1 MHDVAQYK
9 CAIGPRRTDH
19 RLKVDNVLLGPWL
32 LDEFPH
38 SILVEYPM
46 LHRKSYISPFT
57 LCPPCQIRLLIFQA
71 SDSIH
76 IHDPTHITT
85 HEQVSE
91 HPQHEHV
98 SLHQGFLM
106 GFGLT
111 IEIAEGALLAGILA
125 LSLFL
130 IRSSECGLRPD
141 ISLLMDWIQS
151 VLNGNAIIWCREWD

>member
-32 LDEFPH
+32 LDEFQH

-125 LSLFL
+125 LS
-130 IRSSECGLRPD
+130 
-141 ISLLMDWIQS
+141 
-151 VLNGNAIIWCREWD
+151 